1 MLAGRSFKF
10 IFGLNLKGKITYFY
24 KGMLMDISRLHLMLN
39 AHCTVANSA
48 DLMMSYLKDDAECK
62 RLNTCI
68 GHIKQ

>member
-1 MLAGRSFKF
+1 
-10 IFGLNLKGKITYFY
+10 
-24 KGMLMDISRLHLMLN
+24 MDISRLHLMLN